1 MLDANAW
8 SGTLP
13 TTLQGK
19 TTHMEEARVRH
30 GDTDVGAPD
39 RAVMAAVLQDVGD
52 LVVRDWPVREPAV
65 GELLLS
71 VEAAT
76 VCGTDLRIMTGAKTS
91 NVAPP
96 VVLGHEIAGRVL
108 AAGDGV
114 DGFAVGDQV
123 GVAPIISCG
132 TCAHCRLGLENAC
145 RRVDILGYNLDGG
158 LAERLLVPAHA
169 VARGNVVA
177 TTSEVAPEQLCIAE
191 PLSCVLNGHE
201 RTQVAPGDAVLIM
214 GAGAIGLLHT
224 QLARLSGAS
233 HVIVSEPLASR
244 REVAADLG
252 ATTTVD
258 PTAEDLATVV
268 ADATGGLGADATVI
282 CIGVP
287 ALVDE
292 ALHRTRV
299 GGRVNIF
306 AGLAGEGRSEIA
318 ANLIHYH
325 ELTVTGVT
333 GSRRRDYE
341 RAVRLIEQG
350 AVNVAPLVTHRFAV
364 ADARA
369 AIEIAAGNEGLKS
382 AVVPG
387 AAA

>member
-1 MLDANAW
+1 MVRNMTDDAHGKTMQVKGACVRAGDTQ
-8 SGTLP
+8 SGTSD
-13 TTLQGK
+13 GS
-19 TTHMEEARVRH
+19 VI
-30 GDTDVGAPD
+30 
-39 RAVMAAVLQDVGD
+39 AAVLQGVDD
-52 LVVRDWPVREPAV
+52 LVVRDWRVPAPAP
-65 GELLLS
+65 GELLLA

-76 VCGTDLRIMTGAKTS
+76 VCGTDLRILTGAKTS

-96 VVLGHEIAGRVL
+96 VVLGHEIAGRV
-108 AAGDGV
+108 AALGDGV
-114 DGFAVGDQV
+114 GGFSVGDQV

-132 TCAHCRLGLENAC
+132 TCAHCRLDLENAC
-145 RRVDILGYNLDGG
+145 QRVDILGYNLDGG

-169 VARGNVVA
+169 VDRGNVVA
-177 TTSEVAPEQLCIAE
+177 TTTEVAPELLCIAE

-201 RTQVAPGDAVLIM
+201 RTGVAPGDTVLVM

-244 REVAADLG
+244 RAVADDLG

-258 PTAEDLATVV
+258 PTAEDLAAVV
-268 ADATGGLGADATVI
+268 ADATGGLGADATVV
-282 CIGVP
+282 CIGIP

-292 ALHRTRV
+292 ALRRTRV

-306 AGLAGEGRSEIA
+306 AGLSGEGRSEIA
-318 ANLIHYH
+318 ANLIHYN
-325 ELTVTGVT
+325 ELVVTGVT

-341 RAVRLIEQG
+341 RAVRLIEEG
-350 AVNVAPLVTHRFAV
+350 AVDVAPLVTHRFAV

-369 AIEIAAGNEGLKS
+369 AIETTAGHEGLKS

-387 AAA
+387 TTG